1 MTGGPLPPQRR
12 LHLKI
17 HSYPFHTLDSPSGK
31 ALRSCYV
38 PNAFDIVTV
47 HLHLAGK
54 TPAGGA
60 AACQALPS
68 RHRICAMSHSRFPAI
83 SDLKTAARKR
93 IPHFVWEYLDS
104 GTGSEATLRRNRTK
118 LDDVRF
124 QPSILHGEFTPDL
137 TTTFLGRDYP
147 LPIGIAPV
155 GMSGLIWPG
164 AEQMLAR
171 TAAREGVPY
180 TISTVATQTPE
191 DVAAHHGGQ
200 GWFQI
205 YPPRDPVIRAD
216 MLGRAKDAGFHT
228 LVMTV
233 DVPVASRRE
242 RQTRGGLQQ
251 PPRLTPRLAIQAA
264 QCPVWLNGI
273 RKTGMPRMKLMDSY
287 ADQKTA
293 LPSTQHVGYLLR
305 TSPDWSYVTALR
317 EEWDGPLIV
326 KGVLDARDAPG
337 LADAGVDA
345 IWISNHAGRQFDAA
359 PATIE
364 ALPAI
369 RAATT
374 LPILFDSGIASGLDV
389 MRALAL
395 GADFVM
401 LGRAFHYGLGAM
413 GEAGA
418 AHVLDILRQDMI
430 ANMGQIGAKQ
440 LSDLADRL
448 IPTT

>member
-1 MTGGPLPPQRR
+1 
-12 LHLKI
+12 
-17 HSYPFHTLDSPSGK
+17 
-31 ALRSCYV
+31 
-38 PNAFDIVTV
+38 
-47 HLHLAGK
+47 
-54 TPAGGA
+54 
-60 AACQALPS
+60 
-68 RHRICAMSHSRFPAI
+68 MSHAKFPAI
-83 SDLKTAARKR
+83 SDLKAQARRR

-118 LDDVRF
+118 LDDILF

-137 TTTFLGRDYP
+137 STTFLGRDYP

-205 YPPRDPVIRAD
+205 YPPRDAKIRAD
-216 MLGRAKDAGFHT
+216 MLKRAKDAGFST

-251 PPRLTPRLAIQAA
+251 PPKLTGRLALQAA
-264 QCPVWLNGI
+264 MCPAWLNGI
-273 RKTGMPRMKLMDSY
+273 RQTGMPRMKLMDSY

-293 LPSTQHVGYLLR
+293 LPSNQHVGYILR
-305 TSPDWSYVTALR
+305 TSPDWAYIDHLR
-317 EEWDGPLIV
+317 AEWDGPLIV
-326 KGVLDARDAPG
+326 KGVLDAKDAPK
-337 LADAGVDA
+337 LADKGVDA

-369 RAATT
+369 RAATD
-374 LPILFDSGIASGLDV
+374 LPIIFDSGVEGGLDV
-389 MRALAL
+389 MRAVAL
-395 GADFVM
+395 GANFVM

-413 GEAGA
+413 GEPGA
-418 AHVLDILRQDMI
+418 AHVLDILRQDMV
-430 ANMGQIGAKQ
+430 ANMGQIGAKA
-440 LSDLADRL
+440 LGDLAERL
-448 IPTT
+448 YAG